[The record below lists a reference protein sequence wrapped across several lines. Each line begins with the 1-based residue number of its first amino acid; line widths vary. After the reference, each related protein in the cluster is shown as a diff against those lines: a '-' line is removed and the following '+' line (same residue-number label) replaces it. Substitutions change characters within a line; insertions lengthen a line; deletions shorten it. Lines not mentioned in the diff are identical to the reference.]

1 MKELLVVSGKG
12 GTGKTTIAAA
22 LAVFVQDKVIADC
35 DVDAADLWLVL
46 HPTSTTENGFEGLS
60 KAVVDRDKCMGC
72 GFCFEVCR
80 YDAVSF
86 EDQVA
91 IISKD
96 LCEGCGV
103 CFRCC
108 PCEAIAMAPNI
119 AGSVMESQTP
129 YGYMVHAQ
137 LGVGEENSGR
147 LVAEVRKRAR
157 EAAERLNSKYVLI
170 DGPPGIGC
178 PVISSTSGVDMAV
191 VVTEPTVAGRH
202 DLERILDL
210 LSHFKVPAVVCINKS
225 DLDEERSLEIARY
238 CSSRGVEVVGE
249 IPFDEDVPRTLAQ
262 GQALSRGQAAG
273 EARRV
278 WERVRSLIT
287 E

>member
-273 EARRV
+273 EVRRV